1 MSDEYTVDVPVRY
14 RDLDT
19 LNHVNNAVY
28 GTYIEEARAAYAHD
42 VLGFDFEEYNFVL
55 AHLELSFERPVTLG
69 ETVTVA
75 IETTRLGKTSATMT
89 YDLRVEDETVAT
101 AETTIVFVDDEE
113 MRPSPIPEAI
123 RSRIVEFE
131 GLED

>member
-28 GTYIEEARAAYAHD
+28 GTYIEEARAAYARD
-42 VLGFDFEEYNFVL
+42 VLGFEFGEYNFVL
-55 AHLELSFERPVTLG
+55 VHLELSFERPVTIG

-75 IETTRLGKTSATMT
+75 IETTELGETSATMR
-89 YDLRVEDETVAT
+89 YDLRVEDETAAT
-101 AETTIVFVDDEE
+101 GETTIVFVDAEE
-113 MRPSPIPEAI
+113 KRPSPIPDAI

-131 GLED
+131 GLKD